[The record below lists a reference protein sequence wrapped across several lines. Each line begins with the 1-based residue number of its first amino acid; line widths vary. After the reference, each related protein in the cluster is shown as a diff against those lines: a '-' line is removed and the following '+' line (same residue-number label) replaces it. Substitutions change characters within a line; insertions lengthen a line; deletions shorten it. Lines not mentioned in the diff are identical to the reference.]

1 MFKREAPDGRALFW
15 RHLVLLTLTFEA
27 ITTLFSQRERES
39 GAPKGVGG
47 RPRSEYLP
55 RSPTFARASLPCGPL
70 DTGSDPACHL
80 RNIPRCRQLS

>member
-1 MFKREAPDGRALFW
+1 MFKKREAPDGRALFW

-47 RPRSEYLP
+47 ASPVRIPASESHIRESELAM
-55 RSPTFARASLPCGPL
+55 RSPR
-70 DTGSDPACHL
+70 H
-80 RNIPRCRQLS
+80 RE

>member
-1 MFKREAPDGRALFW
+1 MFKKREAPDGRALFW

-47 RPRSEYLP
+47 PPVRIPASESHIRESELAM
-55 RSPTFARASLPCGPL
+55 RSPR
-70 DTGSDPACHL
+70 H
-80 RNIPRCRQLS
+80 RE